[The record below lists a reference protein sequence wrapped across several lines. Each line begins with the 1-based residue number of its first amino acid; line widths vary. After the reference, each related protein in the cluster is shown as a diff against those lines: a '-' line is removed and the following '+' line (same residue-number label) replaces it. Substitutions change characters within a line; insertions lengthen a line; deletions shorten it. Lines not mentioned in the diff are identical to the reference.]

1 MLAID
6 TAAGGKLTMKFF
18 GATTNSET
26 GAKDPIVA
34 DLPDSNPEVG
44 ARLPACLPFLLDHPL
59 AYLHSCML
67 TCACASPSRRCAPP
81 P

>member
-44 ARLPACLPFLLDHPL
+44 ACLPAHLSARLLCL
-59 AYLHSCML
+59 L
-67 TCACASPSRRCAPP
+67 TCLSATPTPRCAPP